1 MKLKITKREA
11 SFTTHINVRTEG
23 SGDGRKTATDIAV
36 SFVGTKRDIDNIV
49 PMITGKFSD
58 IMYDKAGQFL
68 SPHLSPLKLH
78 RKPEGLTILIYDQGV
93 KKPLKFT
100 KAAAKNIVVTFHQ
113 KRNCSVDMLLQVRPD
128 AGQIDRLTKLLT
140 ATAEIEIEAEQEE
153 LFFDESE
160 EGEEDGG
167 GDEAQQQLIGDDA
180 GEEEE
185 EEEEEEQE
193 DDEGEEEDEDGEF

>member
-36 SFVGTKRDIDNIV
+36 SFIGTKRDIDNIV
-49 PMITGKFSD
+49 PMIAGKFSD

-68 SPHLSPLKLH
+68 VPHLSPLKLH

-100 KAAAKNIVVTFHQ
+100 KAAAKNIEVTFHQ
-113 KRNCSVDMLLQVRPD
+113 KRNCEVSLLLQVRPD

-153 LFFDESE
+153 LFFDEEE

-167 GDEAQQQLIGDDA
+167 GDEAQGELIK
-180 GEEEE
+180 
-185 EEEEEEQE
+185 
-193 DDEGEEEDEDGEF
+193 DEGEEEPEGEPESDEEDDDDF